1 MAKLRRGILGGIAGK
16 VGTVVGSI
24 WKGICKICIYVLI

>member
-1 MAKLRRGILGGIAGK
+1 MAILRRGILGGIAGK

-24 WKGICKICIYVLI
+24 WKGIC